1 MLSREADKKDCG
13 LFQDLRK
20 EYDHA
25 VERWK
30 KQMPLGK
37 SQQ

>member
-1 MLSREADKKDCG
+1 MLSGETDKKDCG

-25 VERWK
+25 VEGWK
-30 KQMPLGK
+30 SLARRFYLRR
-37 SQQ
+37 

>member
-1 MLSREADKKDCG
+1 MLSGETDKKDYG

-30 KQMPLGK
+30 K
-37 SQQ
+37 